1 MDYLKKEISSE
12 EYDFEEEKID
22 LNLNFVNFPNVN
34 NIQIIESKSV
44 SSSQFDHINL
54 IIFHFTVNKK
64 STAW

>member
-22 LNLNFVNFPNVN
+22 LNLNFVNFPNLN

-54 IIFHFTVNKK
+54 IIFQFTVNKK

>member
-22 LNLNFVNFPNVN
+22 LNLNFVNFPNLN

-44 SSSQFDHINL
+44 SS
-54 IIFHFTVNKK
+54 T
-64 STAW
+64 